1 MKIRAS
7 SSSRKSQGIALIIA
21 LISIFILAGLAANF
35 ALSMKVETKLAFNA
49 NNDDQMVW
57 LGRSGVEYARWVLAQ
72 QASISAEPYDSL
84 NQKWA
89 GGSGTMA
96 ESNSPMASISLDN
109 VVVGDSSF
117 SVKIIDFERK
127 LNVNAADDPLIKQVL
142 TQMGVDA
149 SQQSIISDS
158 ILDWINP
165 GDMPRM
171 AGAKSDYYQALPE
184 PYYSKDAPIDDLS
197 ELLLI
202 RGINDHKEIYWGGAD
217 PNGTGLT
224 FQHQLGLGHA
234 PNEIAS
240 YPFGLTNVFTAISS
254 GKLNINTADAN
265 TLQCLPG
272 MDQTSAEE
280 LIKMRSG
287 PDGVDGTEDDV
298 PFRNPAQISQIGIN
312 QAVVAQIS
320 RYLTVRSTTFEVDV
334 TAQTGTATKRY
345 HAILLRASPN
355 DIRVVGFYCEE

>member
-1 MKIRAS
+1 MKIRTS
-7 SSSRKSQGIALIIA
+7 TGNQGIALIIA
-21 LISIFILAGLAANF
+21 LISIFILAGLAAEF
-35 ALSMKVETKLAFNA
+35 ALSMKVETKLASNA
-49 NNDDQMVW
+49 NNDDQLVW

-72 QASISAEPYDSL
+72 QAAVSAEPYDSL

-89 GGSGTMA
+89 GGTGTMA
-96 ESNSPMASISLDN
+96 ESNSPLASISLDN
-109 VVVGDSSF
+109 IPVGDGSF
-117 SVKIIDFERK
+117 SVKIIDGERK
-127 LNVNAADDPLIKQVL
+127 LNINAADDPLIKQVL

-149 SQQSIISDS
+149 SQQSVISDS

-171 AGAKSDYYQALPE
+171 AGAKSDYYQTQTP

-202 RGINDHKEIYWGGAD
+202 RGISDHTEIYWGGAD
-217 PNGTGLT
+217 PNGTGMT
-224 FQHQLGLGHA
+224 FHHQLGMSHS

-287 PDGVDGTEDDV
+287 PDGVDGNDDDV
-298 PFRNPAQISQIGIN
+298 PFRSTGQIGQIGIN
-312 QAVVAQIS
+312 TAVVGQIS
-320 RYLTVRSTTFEVDV
+320 RYLTVRSTTFEVEV
-334 TAQTGTATKRY
+334 TAQTGPSTKHY